1 MNAGGNRLER
11 RVRRHFRNERKMC
24 TKLLGVHMRTNI
36 VIDDKLMADALKASG
51 ARTKRE
57 AVELGLRTLLQL
69 NRQSE
74 LRKLR
79 GKVKW
84 EGDLDAMRRDK

>member
-1 MNAGGNRLER
+1 
-11 RVRRHFRNERKMC
+11 
-24 TKLLGVHMRTNI
+24 MRTSI

-69 NRQSE
+69 SRQGE
-74 LRKLR
+74 IRRLK

-84 EGDLDAMRRDK
+84 TGDLDAIRRDK